1 MKIKPV
7 TFLSLFLVLL
17 LGCGTKSIQM
27 TVLRPAEV
35 NLKDYHTIA
44 VAQIVNVKGRP
55 SGHAKDLAEQITQKL
70 VESGRFDVVD
80 RRHLKAVLK
89 EQSLGASGLVDESTA
104 SELGR
109 LLGASVLIFGRI
121 QEDVYKEEIS
131 SDKPYKT
138 KKGKV
143 HVRKRRKGTYRFRVS
158 LKLIDVQNGK
168 ILTVKQ
174 FSATKS
180 KQTSA
185 LDKTP
190 PKIDKSTLYQSCM
203 KSVGKQFIKVI
214 APYKQRVSA
223 SFETDDLLPEV
234 DGAIAFFNAG
244 EWDEGLQML
253 KSAAHKPG
261 LNAEVKA
268 KAFYNLGL
276 AQIYNHQ
283 FEAAIRNIKQA
294 IRLNPE
300 SSRYPEALKKA
311 KAEKQKADQLNR
323 QL

>member
-7 TFLSLFLVLL
+7 TFLSLFFVLL
-17 LGCGTKSIQM
+17 LSCGTKSIQM

-35 NLKDYHTIA
+35 NLKKYHTIA

-55 SGHAKDLAEQITQKL
+55 AGHAKDLTEEINRKL
-70 VESGRFDVVD
+70 VQSDRFDVVD
-80 RRHLKAVLK
+80 RSHLKTVLK
-89 EQSLGASGLVDESTA
+89 EQSLGASGLVDENTA

-109 LLGASVLIFGRI
+109 LLGASVLVFGRI
-121 QEDVYKEEIS
+121 QEDAYKEEFS
-131 SDKPYKT
+131 SDEPYKT
-138 KKGKV
+138 KKGKI
-143 HVRKRRKGTYRFRVS
+143 HVRKRRKGTYRFRAS
-158 LKLIDVQNGK
+158 LKLIDVQKGK

-180 KQTSA
+180 RQTSA
-185 LDKTP
+185 LDKIP
-190 PKIDKSTLYQSCM
+190 PKIDKNPLYQACLE
-203 KSVGKQFIKVI
+203 SVGEQFIKVV

-223 SFETDDLLPEV
+223 RFETDDLLPEV
-234 DGAIAFFNAG
+234 DGAISFFNAG
-244 EWDEGLQML
+244 EWPDGLQML
-253 KSAAHKPG
+253 ESATRKPG

-311 KAEKQKADQLNR
+311 KAEKRKTEQLNR